1 MIKIDFEYIESET
14 NIFRDAIVLEDNH
27 NLSNEQIEQ
36 IKQERIERWLQALYP
51 LTEEQIKDINPSTEG
66 E

>member
-1 MIKIDFEYIESET
+1 MIKIEFEYIESET

-27 NLSNEQIEQ
+27 NLSDEQIAQ